1 MVPDGQAMSI
11 RLQVGGQPVGNQEKL
26 FAALGIG
33 GAAPEIVVAQSKL
46 RDGDG
51 IVLQADLAVIVE
63 LRNAGWIVS
72 AAVVGFLGEEHVV
85 LTEFPGS
92 GVRIF
97 GGSFVPEREMAF
109 AAEDVGA
116 KDTPVV
122 GEGGHG
128 AFPILRYGCGRRVEY
143 SVLSTQCSVLS
154 CQYSVVR
161 SWHGQSLWVFCD
173 KTGME

>member
-11 RLQVGGQPVGNQEKL
+11 RSQVGGQPVGNQEKL

-85 LTEFPGS
+85 LDRKSTRLNSSHIP
-92 GVRIF
+92 
-97 GGSFVPEREMAF
+97 
-109 AAEDVGA
+109 
-116 KDTPVV
+116 
-122 GEGGHG
+122 
-128 AFPILRYGCGRRVEY
+128 
-143 SVLSTQCSVLS
+143 LS
-154 CQYSVVR
+154 R
-161 SWHGQSLWVFCD
+161 
-173 KTGME
+173 